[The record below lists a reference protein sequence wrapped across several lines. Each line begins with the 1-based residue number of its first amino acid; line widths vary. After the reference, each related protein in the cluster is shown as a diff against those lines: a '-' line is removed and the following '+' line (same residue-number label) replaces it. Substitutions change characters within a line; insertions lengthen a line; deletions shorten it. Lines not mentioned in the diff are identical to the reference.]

1 MIDLA
6 DIRAAALAIAPAA
19 IVTPVLRSDDLDD
32 LTGASLFAK
41 DESQQRAGAFKF
53 RGAYHRLSLI
63 APEDRSR
70 GVVAVSSGNHGA
82 AVACAASLL
91 GMHATIHVTRKET
104 GKVDTYEVVGTV
116 EPPPE
121 PQKEQPQ

>member
-53 RGAYHRLSLI
+53 RGAYNAAEYL
-63 APEDRSR
+63 APRRSMLQDWADFLDLQR
-70 GVVAVSSGNHGA
+70 GELGNLAVLRA
-82 AVACAASLL
+82 A
-91 GMHATIHVTRKET
+91 
-104 GKVDTYEVVGTV
+104 
-116 EPPPE
+116 
-121 PQKEQPQ
+121 